1 MKNIEEKKKYQSPKM
16 EIVEMRGKMNL
27 LEGSGAADDS
37 EALDQND
44 IEVFVED
51 QD

>member
-37 EALDQND
+37 EAVNQEEF
-44 IEVFVED
+44 EVFID
-51 QD
+51 D